1 MLAVFNKRKD
11 SIDSIN
17 KVEMLERQINAI
29 YFNMVKKVIKEEG
42 RCSTDT
48 GEGEKLYMEKVFVIS
63 KVKELKQKLKDEG
76 LEYDPF
82 Y

>member
-11 SIDSIN
+11 SIDSIK
-17 KVEMLERQINAI
+17 KVEMLERQMNAI
-29 YFNMVKKVIKEEG
+29 YFSMIKKVIKEEG
-42 RCSTDT
+42 RCSTDS
-48 GEGEKLYMEKVFVIS
+48 GEGEKLFMEKLAVIS
-63 KVKELKQKLKDEG
+63 MVRQLKQKLKDEG